1 MGSNEVLEQL
11 VEQLGTEISTTVARQ
26 VQGQLFDVLLE
37 LREVREDLAR
47 LEEKVDNL
55 KRDPVPGAASQG
67 IIHGFEKEWRGS
79 HE

>member
-1 MGSNEVLEQL
+1 MRSSEGLEQF

-55 KRDPVPGAASQG
+55 KRDPVPSAAPQG
-67 IIHGFEKEWRGS
+67 IIHSFEEEWRGGD
-79 HE
+79 E

>member
-1 MGSNEVLEQL
+1 MRSSEVLEQL

-37 LREVREDLAR
+37 LREFREDLAR

-55 KRDPVPGAASQG
+55 KRDPAPSAASRG
-67 IIHGFEKEWRGS
+67 IIHGFKEEWRGG